1 VSISVLLADDQPLLR
16 RGFRMILEAEGDLV
30 IAAEAGNGEEAVILA
45 QRHAPDVVLMDIRMP
60 GTDGIEATRRITA
73 ADGRVRVLVLTT
85 FDLDE
90 YAFGALR
97 AGASGFL
104 LKDVR
109 PGELVTAIRT
119 VASGDAVISP
129 RVTRRLLEEYAQ
141 VLPLSASQQAE
152 RYPQLEAL
160 TEREREVLIAVA
172 RGLSNTEIAVSLYV
186 SEATVKSHVGRILA
200 KLSLRDRVQV
210 VVLAY
215 EAGLIQPGLRL
226 DPLGGRPGDVRPAE
240 SRRKGRR
247 RMTDA
252 PAVLR
257 KLLAGPSLVRAP
269 GVFDGLGAHLVRR
282 AGFPAV
288 YLTGAGVSVS
298 GYGLPDVGLV
308 TGTEMAG
315 RVALAVQASELPVI
329 ADADTGYG
337 GPINVV
343 RTVRAY
349 EQAGAAAIQLED
361 QVFPKR
367 CGHLAGKEVVSSD
380 EFVRKLSAALDAR
393 QAGTVLIARTD
404 ARGPAGLDE
413 AIARANR
420 YAAEGADLIF
430 VEAPES
436 AEEVRRIAAEVSA
449 PLMFNVVPSGRS
461 PEIADDELERLGFA
475 LAIYPLALLE
485 PAAVAMAAALAR
497 MGGRHPGEIAGPAKL
512 FDLVGLG
519 EWTGLGD
526 RYTGGAGD

>member
-1 VSISVLLADDQPLLR
+1 
-16 RGFRMILEAEGDLV
+16 
-30 IAAEAGNGEEAVILA
+30 
-45 QRHAPDVVLMDIRMP
+45 
-60 GTDGIEATRRITA
+60 
-73 ADGRVRVLVLTT
+73 
-85 FDLDE
+85 
-90 YAFGALR
+90 
-97 AGASGFL
+97 
-104 LKDVR
+104 
-109 PGELVTAIRT
+109 
-119 VASGDAVISP
+119 
-129 RVTRRLLEEYAQ
+129 
-141 VLPLSASQQAE
+141 
-152 RYPQLEAL
+152 
-160 TEREREVLIAVA
+160 
-172 RGLSNTEIAVSLYV
+172 
-186 SEATVKSHVGRILA
+186 
-200 KLSLRDRVQV
+200 
-210 VVLAY
+210 
-215 EAGLIQPGLRL
+215 
-226 DPLGGRPGDVRPAE
+226 
-240 SRRKGRR
+240 
-247 RMTDA
+247 MTDA

-288 YLTGAGVSVS
+288 YLTGAGVAVS
-298 GYGLPDVGLV
+298 GYGLPDIGLV
-308 TGTEMAG
+308 TGSEMAG
-315 RVALAVQASELPVI
+315 RVALAVQASGLPVI

-337 GPINVV
+337 SPINVV

-349 EQAGAAAIQLED
+349 EHAGAAAIQLED

-380 EFVRKLSAALDAR
+380 EFVRKLSAALAAR

-497 MGGRHPGEIAGPAKL
+497 MGGRHPGEIAGPATL

-519 EWTGLGD
+519 EWTELGE
-526 RYTGGAGD
+526 RYAGEGAGG